1 MDSLTSVSKPS
12 IAFHPSNPLLPQQR
26 RLISFSLYSPSFD
39 ARLRSCLSSF
49 FALPCSPPH
58 PSRRRSLDVSCKS
71 GTHGEDDDLE
81 RALHLD
87 GNIPGTSNEFVKRVS
102 SRAYDMR
109 RHLQQ
114 TCDSSSYDGINSF
127 IYCLNSLSI

>member
-1 MDSLTSVSKPS
+1 MDSLTSVSNPS
-12 IAFHPSNPLLPQQR
+12 IVFPPSNHPLLSKRR
-26 RLISFSLYSPSFD
+26 RLVSFSLFYPPSN
-39 ARLRSCLSSF
+39 ARLRSRLSSF
-49 FALPCSPPH
+49 SALPCSPPH
-58 PSRRRSLDVSCKS
+58 PSRRRRSMGVSCKS
-71 GTHGEDDDLE
+71 GTRDGDDDDLE

-87 GNIPGTSNEFVKRVS
+87 GTIPGTSDEFVKQVS

-127 IYCLNSLSI
+127 LSFPFY